1 MSHVSRE
8 IHTRRCYCTV
18 FTILSVV
25 IVTLRCVAMAEKKLL
40 KTPITDVR
48 KLSEM
53 LISVTAIL

>member
-1 MSHVSRE
+1 
-8 IHTRRCYCTV
+8 
-18 FTILSVV
+18 
-25 IVTLRCVAMAEKKLL
+25 MAEKKLL